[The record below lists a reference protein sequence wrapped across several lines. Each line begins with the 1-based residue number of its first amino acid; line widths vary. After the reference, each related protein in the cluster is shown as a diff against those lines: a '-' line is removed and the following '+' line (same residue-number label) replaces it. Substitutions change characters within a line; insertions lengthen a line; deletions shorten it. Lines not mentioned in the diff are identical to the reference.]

1 LIFDGS
7 SEFSL
12 FLLKK
17 NVDIKISV
25 HNAFLENLH
34 EVRSKPKDWKAKQ
47 FKSVWEQ

>member
-34 EVRSKPKDWKAKQ
+34 EVRSKPTDWKAKQ
-47 FKSVWEQ
+47 FKGVWEQ